1 MSVFYNDARHSAM
14 WQTLSPRPRRTRR
27 SARRHFRHGQCAA
40 VLRAITAAKLY
51 STGGITT
58 LEKAA
63 ESCGS
68 NISYVRAAIVLLKA
82 ENVTLLNR
90 VLSGDA
96 PLVGAAQQAQRMA
109 DLISAY
115 RSANYADRVAFVRT
129 CGTDAIF
136 DVLVEAA
143 K

>member
-1 MSVFYNDARHSAM
+1 
-14 WQTLSPRPRRTRR
+14 
-27 SARRHFRHGQCAA
+27 
-40 VLRAITAAKLY
+40 LRALTAAKLY
-51 STGGITT
+51 STGAITS
-58 LEKAA
+58 LAKAA
-63 ESCGS
+63 EACGS
-68 NISYVRAAIVLLKA
+68 NGIYVKAATVLLKA
-82 ENVTLLNR
+82 ENETLLRR
-90 VLSGDA
+90 VLAGYE
-96 PLVGAAQQAQRMA
+96 PLLEAAQQARRTA

>member
-1 MSVFYNDARHSAM
+1 MSSLYSGAGHGVKWH
-14 WQTLSPRPRRTRR
+14 LPRPRLAHRSPRR
-27 SARRHFRHGQCAA
+27 QFRNGQRAA

-51 STGGITT
+51 STGAITS
-58 LEKAA
+58 LAKAA
-63 ESCGS
+63 QACGS
-68 NISYVRAAIVLLKA
+68 NVNYVEAATVLLKA
-82 ENVTLLNR
+82 ENEALLR
-90 VLSGDA
+90 LVLAGHE
-96 PLVGAAQQAQRMA
+96 PLLESAQQAQRTA

-115 RSANYADRVAFVRT
+115 RSANYADRVAFIRT